1 LITPHVDVAPPRR
14 AVLVDTDTDF
24 ARQVEEQ
31 LVAGAV
37 PLVIVSHVVSLD
49 QADTTLAKGGVD
61 LLLFGLELSLASREW
76 LQRHAAA
83 GRVPV
88 VVLGRDEGPEALAA
102 ARASGADDYLAKSAA
117 DANGLTE
124 ASRHAIECHEL
135 REQLRQSIRRLGDLL
150 KNATDLIAVVDLD
163 GSVAYIS
170 PAVERMLGVTP
181 DVLIGTRLWDRLHL
195 DDVLPMQAVMLELAT
210 EPQSQRECEFRLAG
224 AEDAWHTLEAVGRVL
239 IEGGRRQIVLNARDV
254 SAPRR
259 AEQALAQREALLL
272 HAQKMETLGRLAG
285 GVAHDLSNVL
295 TVILGATERLL
306 DRLPAEG
313 ASRSEAESVRDA
325 AERAVDLTTQL
336 LAFSRRQAVAP
347 TVLAIADVLT
357 GVGRFLRPLI
367 GEDIVLQVSVGPGT
381 GSIRADRTKIEQV
394 ILNLAT
400 NARDAMPA
408 GGCLTI
414 AVNAAALAAPTTV
427 DGTPLAA
434 GPYVM
439 IRVEDTGA
447 GMDEE
452 TLARA
457 FEPFFST
464 KGPGRGTGIG
474 LATVHGIVT
483 QCGGAVALTS
493 RVGVGTTVTVYLPQ
507 VAAEAVVEPHVQPD
521 LSAPAGGT
529 ETVLLVEDEHEVR
542 ELVRDMLEMAGYS
555 VLEAKLPR
563 AAEAMCRQHKGP
575 VHLLLTD
582 VVMPELSGREV
593 AKRIRAASPST
604 KVLFMSGYPDYPG
617 SSSEVSG
624 FEGVEYLAKP
634 FDRRLLLTR
643 VRGMLDGATV

>member
-1 LITPHVDVAPPRR
+1 
-14 AVLVDTDTDF
+14 
-24 ARQVEEQ
+24 
-31 LVAGAV
+31 
-37 PLVIVSHVVSLD
+37 
-49 QADTTLAKGGVD
+49 
-61 LLLFGLELSLASREW
+61 
-76 LQRHAAA
+76 
-83 GRVPV
+83 
-88 VVLGRDEGPEALAA
+88 
-102 ARASGADDYLAKSAA
+102 
-117 DANGLTE
+117 
-124 ASRHAIECHEL
+124 
-135 REQLRQSIRRLGDLL
+135 
-150 KNATDLIAVVDLD
+150 
-163 GSVAYIS
+163 
-170 PAVERMLGVTP
+170 
-181 DVLIGTRLWDRLHL
+181 
-195 DDVLPMQAVMLELAT
+195 
-210 EPQSQRECEFRLAG
+210 
-224 AEDAWHTLEAVGRVL
+224 
-239 IEGGRRQIVLNARDV
+239 
-254 SAPRR
+254 
-259 AEQALAQREALLL
+259 
-272 HAQKMETLGRLAG
+272 
-285 GVAHDLSNVL
+285 
-295 TVILGATERLL
+295 
-306 DRLPAEG
+306 
-313 ASRSEAESVRDA
+313 
-325 AERAVDLTTQL
+325 VDLTTQL

-367 GEDIVLQVSVGPGT
+367 GEDILLEVSVGPGT

-400 NARDAMPA
+400 NARDAMPV

-414 AVNAAALAAPTTV
+414 TVNAAALAVSTTV

-452 TLARA
+452 TQARA

-493 RVGVGTTVTVYLPQ
+493 RIGVGTTVTIYLPQ
-507 VAAEAVVEPHVQPD
+507 VAAEAVEPRIQQES
-521 LSAPAGGT
+521 SAPIGGT

-563 AAEAMCRQHKGP
+563 AAEAMCREHSGP